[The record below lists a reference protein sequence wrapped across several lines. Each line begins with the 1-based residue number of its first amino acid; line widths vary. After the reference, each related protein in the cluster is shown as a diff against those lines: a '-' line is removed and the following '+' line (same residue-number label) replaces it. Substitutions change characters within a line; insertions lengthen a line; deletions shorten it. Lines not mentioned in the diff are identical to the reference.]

1 MTKETIM
8 KDTHFFEGLCPFQL
22 VKSYG
27 SPVYVYNER
36 VFRTRCRE
44 MRKLVSYPHFK
55 VNYSVKA
62 NSNLTLL
69 KIAREEGLC
78 ADAMSPGEIY
88 VERQAGFIP
97 EEIFYI
103 SNNVSAKEMA
113 YAVDQGILVSIDS
126 ISQLETFGQN
136 FPGHPVCIRVN
147 SGVGA
152 GHSDKVITG
161 GKKTKF
167 AIYPQLFPQV
177 KEILARYNLKLVG
190 LNQHIGSFFLEEE
203 PYLEGVR
210 SLLQIAHDFPDLQFI
225 DLGGGFGMPYEPT
238 QTRLNLASLGAKLE
252 ILMYD
257 FARDYGHDVLF
268 KIEPGRYLTA
278 ECGVL
283 LGTVHAVK
291 ENYGHLYCGTDIGFN
306 VLARPMMYDSYHEI
320 EILSQAPS
328 AETHPYT
335 VVGNICES
343 GDILAKDR
351 ILPAMREN
359 DLVCIHDAGA
369 YGYSMSS
376 NYNNRLRPA
385 EVLIT
390 EGGRHCLVRRRDT
403 MEDLMRNF

>member
-1 MTKETIM
+1 M
-8 KDTHFFEGLCPFQL
+8 KDQHFFAGLSPRKL
-22 VKSYG
+22 IEEYG
-27 SPVYVYNER
+27 SPLYVYNER

-44 MRKLVSYPHFK
+44 MAQLVTYPHFK

-69 KIAREEGLC
+69 KIAHEEGLC

-88 VERQAGFIP
+88 AESLAGFAP

-103 SNNVSAKEMA
+103 SNNVSSEELA
-113 YAVDQGILVSIDS
+113 YAVNEGIMVSIDS
-126 ISQLETFGQN
+126 LSQLERFGQL
-136 FPGHPVCIRVN
+136 FPGHEICVRVN
-147 SGVGA
+147 SGIGA

-167 AIYPQLFPQV
+167 AVYPELFTQMN
-177 KEILARYNLKLVG
+177 EILQKYQLKLTG
-190 LNQHIGSFFLEEE
+190 INQHIGSFFLDEEI
-203 PYLEGVR
+203 YLEGVR
-210 SLLQIAHDFPDLQFI
+210 SLLAIAHQFPDLTFI
-225 DLGGGFGMPYEPT
+225 DLGGGFGMPYEAH
-238 QTRLNLASLGAKLE
+238 QSRLDLTALGTKLDT
-252 ILMYD
+252 LLYD
-257 FARDYGHDVLF
+257 FARSYGREILF
-268 KIEPGRYLTA
+268 KIEPGRYLAA

-306 VLARPMMYDSYHEI
+306 VLARPMLYDAYHEI
-320 EILSQAPS
+320 EILSDTPS
-328 AETHPYT
+328 MERAPYT

-351 ILPAMREN
+351 LLPAMREN

-369 YGYSMSS
+369 YGYSMAS

-390 EGGRHCLVRRRDT
+390 ETGEARLIRRRDT
-403 MEDLMRNF
+403 LEDLIRGFEG